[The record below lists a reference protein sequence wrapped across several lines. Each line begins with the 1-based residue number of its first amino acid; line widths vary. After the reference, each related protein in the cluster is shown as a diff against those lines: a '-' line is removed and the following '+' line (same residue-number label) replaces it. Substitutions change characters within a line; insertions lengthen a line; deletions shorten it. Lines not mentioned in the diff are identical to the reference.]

1 MKAVFLDFA
10 TVGSDEVDVSP
21 LRGVAPD
28 LTVFDYTE
36 AHEVNDRIADADFVY
51 INKVRMTREIIEAAG
66 SLKFIGLLATGV
78 DNVDLEAAREN
89 DVAVC
94 NIRAYCT
101 NSVVEHVFA
110 ALLQLSHSTH
120 LYHRSVRRGDWQNAV
135 NFCMLGYPIRE
146 ISAMTIGIVGHGN
159 LGRGVEKIARAF
171 GMTVMIARRPGTDG
185 TAGDGRHDLDE
196 VLENCDVLTLHCPLT
211 DSTRELIGERELRL
225 MKPTAILINTA
236 RGALVDSSALVNA
249 LQSGQV
255 AAAAI
260 DVLATEPPVDG
271 DPILDYPGDNLLV
284 TPHVAWAT
292 VEARQNAVDQLADA
306 AASFLEGGTMNRVV

>member
-1 MKAVFLDFA
+1 
-10 TVGSDEVDVSP
+10 
-21 LRGVAPD
+21 
-28 LTVFDYTE
+28 
-36 AHEVNDRIADADFVY
+36 
-51 INKVRMTREIIEAAG
+51 
-66 SLKFIGLLATGV
+66 
-78 DNVDLEAAREN
+78 
-89 DVAVC
+89 
-94 NIRAYCT
+94 
-101 NSVVEHVFA
+101 
-110 ALLQLSHSTH
+110 
-120 LYHRSVRRGDWQNAV
+120 
-135 NFCMLGYPIRE
+135 
-146 ISAMTIGIVGHGN
+146 
-159 LGRGVEKIARAF
+159 
-171 GMTVMIARRPGTDG
+171 
-185 TAGDGRHDLDE
+185 
-196 VLENCDVLTLHCPLT
+196 
-211 DSTRELIGERELRL
+211 